1 MRGRRGLGSPRH
13 AVGIN
18 SLRVYRNI
26 LHHKQVNVGDAWPKA
41 MRFEKPIVIN
51 QVLAR
56 ELGSITT
63 KPYTKMLV
71 SFQLAGTTNIS
82 GVNNLPSANLYV
94 TVKS

>member
-1 MRGRRGLGSPRH
+1 
-13 AVGIN
+13 
-18 SLRVYRNI
+18 
-26 LHHKQVNVGDAWPKA
+26 

-82 GVNNLPSANLYV
+82 GINNLLSANL
-94 TVKS
+94 